1 MDIIQIILFGFVQG
15 LTEFFPVSSS
25 GHLYLMKRM
34 FGLQGSLLPFF
45 VFLHIGTLVAV
56 FIFFRKDII
65 KVFTQKKMIIYAL
78 AATAVTA
85 AIGLMAKKF
94 LGEYINGNR
103 YLVPVC
109 FLINAVV
116 LLTVARGG
124 KRKVEQDM
132 SLGEACLFGLMQG
145 IAVFPG
151 ISRSSSTICA
161 LLRRGFEPA
170 DAFRFSFL
178 IGIPAIL
185 AAFILELKDL
195 YMAHFS
201 LNQILAGFSVAL
213 VVGIA
218 ALAIVRRSVLAGK
231 FKMFGYYVLIVFVAS
246 LFI

>member
-1 MDIIQIILFGFVQG
+1 MDMIKVVVFGFVQG

-25 GHLYLMKRM
+25 GHLYLIKRV
-34 FGLQGSLLPFF
+34 FGLQESLLPFF

-56 FIFFRKDII
+56 FIFFWKDIL
-65 KVFTQKKMIIYAL
+65 KVFSQKKMIIYAL
-78 AATAVTA
+78 AATVVTA
-85 AIGLMAKKF
+85 VIGLLAKKF
-94 LGEYINGNR
+94 FGAYINGNR

-116 LLTVARGG
+116 LLAVAKGG
-124 KRKVEQDM
+124 TRKVEKDM
-132 SLGEACLFGLMQG
+132 NLGEACLFGFMQG

-161 LLRRGFEPA
+161 LLRKGFEPA

-185 AAFILELKDL
+185 AAFTLEVKDL
-195 YMAHFS
+195 VVAHFPLS
-201 LNQILAGFSVAL
+201 QMITGFSVAL
-213 VVGIA
+213 ITGII
-218 ALAIVRRSVLAGK
+218 ALAFVRKVVLAGK
-231 FKMFGYYVLIVFVAS
+231 FKMFGYYVLVVFIAS